1 MKQFEKADKNVS
13 KEIDLVVPVLTEMVR
28 VVRLTVSGI
37 ASTIGFE
44 IDTIEDIKVAVAEV
58 CNRIITKTDSNAQRY
73 IIKCYAEADALKIR
87 FFFEDQKPQDFELFD
102 DEDVFGVSII
112 NALVDEVSVELS
124 QQSNE
129 IIALAVF
136 LKESEV

>member
-87 FFFEDQKPQDFELFD
+87 FFFSFP
-102 DEDVFGVSII
+102 
-112 NALVDEVSVELS
+112 
-124 QQSNE
+124 
-129 IIALAVF
+129 
-136 LKESEV
+136 